1 MSNDFKA
8 SQKKKFTGM
17 SLSASTSPLVVLI
30 FNIGVILTL
39 IGVFPLFSYFIQ
51 GNDGDR
57 LKPSILTSARATIR
71 MIDKP
76 LDKTYLKSW

>member
-1 MSNDFKA
+1 MSNDFNS

-17 SLSASTSPLVVLI
+17 SFSASTSGLVVLI

-51 GNDGDR
+51 GNGGDR
-57 LKPSILTSARATIR
+57 LKPSILTSACIVFGALLIIISAPR
-71 MIDKP
+71 
-76 LDKTYLKSW
+76 LV

>member
-1 MSNDFKA
+1 MSNDFNS
-8 SQKKKFTGM
+8 SQKKKLTGM
-17 SLSASTSPLVVLI
+17 SLSASTSGLVVLI

-57 LKPSILTSARATIR
+57 LKPSILTNACIVIGVLLLIISAP
-71 MIDKP
+71 K
-76 LDKTYLKSW
+76 LV